1 MSAMDKQLYDY
12 LIANMTAIS
21 DKWLSMRD
29 EKRGSIYSVEA
40 GESAE
45 ALLRE
50 QNHLTNLTVAS
61 TLLND
66 KQVFEINKAKWA
78 HEVAESRVSSNT
90 SIPEVLGALSKAR
103 QTYWSF
109 IEAFVELK
117 GKEVTSDDLLRWGI
131 SIHLAFDEL
140 YIHFSEMY
148 YKILNNR
155 LAAQQGLIDE
165 LSFPIIKLNES
176 IGVLP
181 LIGNVDILRG
191 EEFLDYIPK
200 KCVELDVSHLFID
213 LSGVSVI
220 DTMAV
225 QQMNPFMQI
234 LKLLGINSTL
244 TGIRPEI
251 AQTAIQLGLNF
262 SRFETHSSLQ
272 QALSEHYPNRYAE
285 NK

>member
-1 MSAMDKQLYDY
+1 MSAMDTQLYDY

-21 DKWLSMRD
+21 DKWLSLRE
-29 EKRGSIYSVEA
+29 EKRGSIYSMEA

-50 QNHLTNLTVAS
+50 QNRLTNLTVAS
-61 TLLND
+61 ILLSD
-66 KQVFEINKAKWA
+66 KEIFETNKEKWA
-78 HEVAESRVSSNT
+78 HEVAESRVKSNT
-90 SIPEVLGALSKAR
+90 SIPEVLNALSKVR

-109 IEAFVELK
+109 VEDFVQSK
-117 GKEVTSDDLLRWGI
+117 GDEVTQDDLLRWGI

-140 YIHFSEMY
+140 FVHFSKIY
-148 YKILNNR
+148 YKIMNSR
-155 LAAQQGLIDE
+155 LAMQQGLIEE
-165 LSFPIIKLNES
+165 LSFPIIMLNKA

-181 LIGNVDILRG
+181 LIGNIDTFRG
-191 EEFLDYIPK
+191 KGFLEYIPA

-220 DTMAV
+220 DTMVA
-225 QQMNPFMQI
+225 QQIYPVMQV

-251 AQTAIQLGLNF
+251 AQTAVQLGLHF
-262 SRFETHSSLQ
+262 SHIDTYSSLQ
-272 QALSEHYPNRYAE
+272 QALED
-285 NK
+285 KFTKV